1 MIIVDTNVLVAL
13 ADEQDRLHR
22 TAKRDLKRLRAKE
35 LAVTSAVLA
44 ECLFLLPAP
53 YLRRR
58 VAFLLEQLAVV
69 AIELSPPWW
78 SEVFEWLDR
87 YAEHE
92 PDLADAQLAALS
104 SRDAAHRVWTYDG
117 EFQSIWRRS
126 DGSRI
131 PLAASARAGR

>member
-35 LAVTSAVLA
+35 LAVTSAVLG

-78 SEVFEWLDR
+78 SEAFEWLDR
-87 YAEHE
+87 YAGHMTGLCAG
-92 PDLADAQLAALS
+92 PLS
-104 SRDAAHRVWTYDG
+104 RLS
-117 EFQSIWRRS
+117 
-126 DGSRI
+126 
-131 PLAASARAGR
+131 